1 MRDAPAF
8 QEYAAAMLANSRYR
22 LMSLAER
29 GLLDTLRRE
38 CWVNRGMP
46 AKPATLAKMLGF
58 DSAEIDAALPA
69 VMPFFRVEGD
79 LLICPELDELR
90 EMYAERRERQAAG
103 GKRSAEKRKGTKLE
117 NGADDTPSNLQGT
130 SKHPA
135 GSLQVRRPDQ
145 TKPDKS
151 KAVYRK
157 GDPPPVSEAYK
168 KWMADAA
175 DEGDADEYRRMTD
188 GE

>member
-58 DSAEIDAALPA
+58 DSAEIDAAP
-69 VMPFFRVEGD
+69 VS
-79 LLICPELDELR
+79 LLQDKLR
-90 EMYAERRERQAAG
+90 EAIESVIDVHEFYAQIAL
-103 GKRSAEKRKGTKLE
+103 EKE
-117 NGADDTPSNLQGT
+117 
-130 SKHPA
+130 
-135 GSLQVRRPDQ
+135 
-145 TKPDKS
+145 
-151 KAVYRK
+151 
-157 GDPPPVSEAYK
+157 
-168 KWMADAA
+168 DAA
-175 DEGDADEYRRMTD
+175 NVEAHRRVVFDAIGRGTCDAT
-188 GE
+188 